1 MKLKQKTITFI
12 VFFAIVIVFSSLLVH
27 EGTHWVQAEL
37 SPAVQPEYIAFSTR
51 GGDNTLWL
59 GVFSQF
65 TTTNQTLKDEWKN
78 DSINRELWAYGLQLV
93 FIGVSTVLL
102 IKYITNKGGAKA

>member
-1 MKLKQKTITFI
+1 MITQKTLTFI
-12 VFFAIVIVFSSLLVH
+12 MFFAIIIGFSSLLVH

-37 SPAVQPEYIAFSTR
+37 SPTVQPEYIAFSTR

-59 GVFSQF
+59 GVFSKS

-78 DSINRELWAYGLQLV
+78 DSINRELWAYGLQYV
-93 FIGVSTVLL
+93 FLGVCVALL
-102 IKYITNKGGAKA
+102 IQAVLKKDGAKI

>member
-78 DSINRELWAYGLQLV
+78 DSWNRELQAYSLQYV
-93 FIGVSTVLL
+93 FIGVCVALL
-102 IKYITNKGGAKA
+102 IQAVLKKGGAKT